1 MAPREFEWDQL
12 IFAFD
17 IFLELSYPLLGRPS
31 LDQKGSLADYQ
42 GPAPLAR
49 SQGGASSNGRPN
61 DDPLTC
67 RTRRRPLFYVYEA
80 LFIKLKNIVIDF
92 NRF

>member
-1 MAPREFEWDQL
+1 MALREFEWDQL
-12 IFAFD
+12 IFSFD

-42 GPAPLAR
+42 GPAPLAP
-49 SQGGASSNGRPN
+49 SQIGASSSGRPS

-67 RTRRRPLFYVYEA
+67 RTRRRPLFYVHEA
-80 LFIKLKNIVIDF
+80 FFIKLNDIILDF
-92 NRF
+92 NRY

>member
-1 MAPREFEWDQL
+1 VAPREFEWDQL
-12 IFAFD
+12 IFSFD

-42 GPAPLAR
+42 GPVPSAP
-49 SQGGASSNGRPN
+49 SQDGASSIGRPS

-67 RTRRRPLFYVYEA
+67 CTRQRPLFYVYEA
-80 LFIKLKNIVIDF
+80 LFIKLNDIIINF
-92 NRF
+92 NKC

>member
-1 MAPREFEWDQL
+1 LAP
-12 IFAFD
+12 
-17 IFLELSYPLLGRPS
+17 
-31 LDQKGSLADYQ
+31 
-42 GPAPLAR
+42 

-67 RTRRRPLFYVYEA
+67 RTRRRPLFYVNEA
-80 LFIKLKNIVIDF
+80 LFIKLNDIVIDF

>member
-1 MAPREFEWDQL
+1 VAPREFEWDQL

-42 GPAPLAR
+42 GPAPSAP

-80 LFIKLKNIVIDF
+80 LFIKLNDIVIDF
-92 NRF
+92 NRY

>member
-12 IFAFD
+12 IFSFD

-42 GPAPLAR
+42 GPAPSAP
-49 SQGGASSNGRPN
+49 SQGGALSNGRPN

-67 RTRRRPLFYVYEA
+67 RTRRRPSFYVFEA
-80 LFIKLKNIVIDF
+80 LIGLLN
-92 NRF
+92 